1 MKCPICDFKT
11 DDAVEMGK
19 HIGICAPSAASAGC
33 QWVVHVIGPDDLIDQ
48 PDEVTALREANA
60 LNVAFAK
67 DRESVGGDPN
77 YPFMM
82 AVAKQVKVCVH
93 GKPEDIDC
101 HDCNW

>member
-1 MKCPICDFKT
+1 MAVPDF
-11 DDAVEMGK
+11 VGK
-19 HIGICAPSAASAGC
+19 GESGMEKKLKEEPSAASAGC

-48 PDEVTALREANA
+48 PDEMTALREANA

-67 DRESVGGDPN
+67 DRESIDGDPN
-77 YPFMM
+77 YPVMM

-93 GKPEDIDC
+93 GKPEDTDC